1 MKWMVL
7 SWWQKKIS
15 VNPMWIFSVRQ
26 VFRKNNRSYG
36 YAMIFYRTH
45 RSVGPWYPDIS
56 RILDKRRKWSSKTWK
71 SWLQSCLW
79 YFGWGWENKIEIQQI
94 SIKLCPSVATSTRT
108 RRTNSDQLNPCSIF
122 LFYFLLKNIFYFRKI
137 IVFDKLR
144 NMNRH
149 GEDESCILWC
159 GNLNDECTEEI
170 LFGTGEVS
178 QTICSL
184 KFKSRKIKILKDSKE
199 LFLQAGPLVSV
210 KKPKEKT
217 FAFVTFKV
225 KFP

>member
-79 YFGWGWENKIEIQQI
+79 YFGWGWENKIQIQQI

-184 KFKSRKIKILKDSKE
+184 KFSLERSKYWKTRKNYFYRLDHLFPSKNPKRKLLLLLLSR
-199 LFLQAGPLVSV
+199 
-210 KKPKEKT
+210 
-217 FAFVTFKV
+217 
-225 KFP
+225 